1 MDAQAAPS
9 SLPWVEKYRPKNV
22 SDILS
27 HQDHIETITRLI
39 DNRKMPHLLFF
50 GPAGTGKTSTVM
62 ACARRLYGDKLRQ
75 NVLELNAS
83 DDRGIGTIRGVV
95 KEFASTQRLELFGA
109 QDASKQAPFKM
120 VVLDEADQMT
130 NEAQFALRGVIEM
143 FSRNVRFCIICNHI
157 NKILQAIRSRCTGF
171 CFGPLPKKAVM
182 HRLREVSLAEEVM
195 FADEGLAAVYR
206 LSQGD
211 MRRALN
217 VMQGVVM
224 SRGAKEG
231 PISEVEVY
239 DSAGSPS
246 PALIRSILDCLVNRN
261 VRDALKDIRV
271 MTADRGIALADVV
284 RELHPWLVKMDLPP
298 DVQCWAV
305 EKLAD
310 LEHQMVFGSDDTVA
324 TAGLVGA
331 MQLVR
336 AAITDTKRI
345 SELVVPSQMDEL

>member
-1 MDAQAAPS
+1 MLSDAPRSATS
-9 SLPWVEKYRPKNV
+9 SLPWVEKYRPK
-22 SDILS
+22 DISEIMS
-27 HQDHIETITRLI
+27 HQDHIETITRLV
-39 DNRKMPHLLFF
+39 DARKMPHILFF

-109 QDASKQAPFKM
+109 KDTNQAPFKL

-130 NEAQFALRGVIEM
+130 NEAQYALRGVIEM
-143 FSRNVRFCIICNHI
+143 FSRNVRFCIICNHM
-157 NKILQAIRSRCTGF
+157 NKILHAIRSRCTAF
-171 CFGPLPKKAVM
+171 CFGPLPKKAVI
-182 HRLREVSLAEEVM
+182 HRLREVAVAECVE
-195 FADEGLAAVYR
+195 FKEEGLGAVFK

-217 VMQGVVM
+217 IMQGVVM
-224 SRGAKEG
+224 SRGKKEG
-231 PISEVEVY
+231 PIADNEVY
-239 DSAGSPS
+239 DAAGAPS
-246 PALIRSILDCLVNRN
+246 PALIRKILDVLVNRG
-261 VRDALKDIRV
+261 VKDSTQQLKE
-271 MTADRGIALADVV
+271 MTADKGIALADVV
-284 RELHPWLVKMDLPP
+284 RELHPWLVKMDLPS

-310 LEHQMVFGSDDTVA
+310 LEHQLVFSSDDTVTA
-324 TAGLVGA
+324 AGLVGA

-336 AAITDTKRI
+336 LAITDGKRI
-345 SELVVPSQMDEL
+345 AELAVPTQMD